1 MSQINNELKSY
12 LDFIKMEL
20 KMKDDR
26 MKEIEEQVKY
36 LDNQVYEILQK
47 YPNGKIDIIAFLVYI
62 IYVLND
68 IIDDEDVLEAFIRL
82 LRKVYDMKKTQS

>member
-1 MSQINNELKSY
+1 MSKTNNELKSY

-20 KMKDDR
+20 KIKDDR

-36 LDNQVYEILQK
+36 LDNKVYEILQK
-47 YPNGKIDIIAFLVYI
+47 YPNGKIDIIAFLIYI

-68 IIDDEDVLEAFIRL
+68 IIDDEDILEAFIRL
-82 LRKVYDMKKTQS
+82 LRKVYDMKKT

>member
-1 MSQINNELKSY
+1 MSQTNNELKSY

-36 LDNQVYEILQK
+36 LDNKVYEILQK
-47 YPNGKIDIIAFLVYI
+47 YPNGEIDIIAFLIYI

-68 IIDDEDVLEAFIRL
+68 IIDDEDILEAFIRL
-82 LRKVYDMKKTQS
+82 LRKVYDMKKT

>member
-1 MSQINNELKSY
+1 MSQTNNELKSY

-36 LDNQVYEILQK
+36 LDNKVYEILT
-47 YPNGKIDIIAFLVYI
+47 KISEWENRHNCIPYLYYI
-62 IYVLND
+62 C
-68 IIDDEDVLEAFIRL
+68 F
-82 LRKVYDMKKTQS
+82 K

>member
-1 MSQINNELKSY
+1 MSQTNNELKSY

-20 KMKDDR
+20 KIKDDR

-36 LDNQVYEILQK
+36 LDNKVYEILQK
-47 YPNGKIDIIAFLVYI
+47 YPNGKIDIIAFLIYI

-68 IIDDEDVLEAFIRL
+68 IIDDEDILEAFIRL
-82 LRKVYDMKKTQS
+82 LRKVYDMKKT

>member
-1 MSQINNELKSY
+1 MSQTNNELKSY

-36 LDNQVYEILQK
+36 LDNKVYEILQK
-47 YPNGKIDIIAFLVYI
+47 YPNGKIDIIAFLIYI

-68 IIDDEDVLEAFIRL
+68 IIDDEDILEAFIRL
-82 LRKVYDMKKTQS
+82 LRKVYDMKKT

>member
-1 MSQINNELKSY
+1 MSQTNNELKSY

-36 LDNQVYEILQK
+36 LDNKVYEILQK
-47 YPNGKIDIIAFLVYI
+47 YPNGEIDIIAFFIYI

-68 IIDDEDVLEAFIRL
+68 IIDDEDILEAFIRL
-82 LRKVYDMKKTQS
+82 LRKVYDMKKT

>member
-1 MSQINNELKSY
+1 MSKTNNELKSY

-36 LDNQVYEILQK
+36 LDNKVYEILQK
-47 YPNGKIDIIAFLVYI
+47 YPNGEIDIIAFLIYI

-68 IIDDEDVLEAFIRL
+68 IIDDEDILEAFIRL
-82 LRKVYDMKKTQS
+82 LRKVYDMKKT